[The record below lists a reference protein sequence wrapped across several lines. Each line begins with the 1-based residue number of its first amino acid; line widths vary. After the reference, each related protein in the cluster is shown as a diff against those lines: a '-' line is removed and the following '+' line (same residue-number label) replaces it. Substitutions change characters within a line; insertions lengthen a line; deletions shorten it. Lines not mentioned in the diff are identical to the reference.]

1 MYSIAQAVNHDTK
14 EAAIT
19 VRRLE
24 SSHFRKIGTNSW
36 IDSNYP
42 NKEFFV
48 VVQEPDSARAE
59 VIAKNHRSLLESNG
73 YTIVPVKG
81 NFNDG

>member
-24 SSHFRKIGTNSW
+24 SSHFKKVGTNSW
-36 IDSNYP
+36 VDSNYP

-48 VVQEPDSARAE
+48 VVQADERARADF
-59 VIAKNHRSLLESNG
+59 IAHNLSFLLQSNG
-73 YTIVPVKG
+73 YTIVTVKG
-81 NFNDG
+81 NFNDE

>member
-24 SSHFRKIGTNSW
+24 SSHFRKVGPNSW
-36 IDSNYP
+36 IDANYSD
-42 NKEFFV
+42 KEFFV
-48 VVQEPDSARAE
+48 VLQVNERNRADF
-59 VIAKNHRSLLESNG
+59 IAHNLSFLLQSNG
-73 YTIVPVKG
+73 YTIVTVKG
-81 NFNDG
+81 NFND